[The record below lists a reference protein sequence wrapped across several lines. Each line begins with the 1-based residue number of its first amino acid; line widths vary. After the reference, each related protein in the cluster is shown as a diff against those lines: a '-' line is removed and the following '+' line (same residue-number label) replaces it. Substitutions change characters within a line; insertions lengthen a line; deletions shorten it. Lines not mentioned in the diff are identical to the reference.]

1 MAPLPTWSCTT
12 LRGTPLPHVTAS
24 LRRLR
29 FAPLPGRNKSA
40 EQREADRLAAYGY
53 LSVDEVVKD
62 PEAFNGVPVVAF
74 ADIVQWDVNTG
85 TCSFHA
91 NFLGE
96 QGGRYDYDGPRLR
109 DRWGARAQL
118 CVEGGPSRGLSSDRA
133 AQTMRFRCCR
143 PDDLNRPWSCRGV
156 TNHS

>member
-1 MAPLPTWSCTT
+1 MAPLPTWSCTDAAWDAAT
-12 LRGTPLPHVTAS
+12 TRNGVVAQVEVCA
-24 LRRLR
+24 
-29 FAPLPGRNKSA
+29 APERNKSA

-53 LSVDEVVKD
+53 LLVDEVVKD